1 MMHAN
6 SLKSIAWRLNPIMYG
21 IKEVNKILY
30 YITENEICKH
40 ITNGVDDV
48 NKWLKANNKHIKNI
62 YAKNWNKEI
71 IVEVK

>member
-1 MMHAN
+1 M
-6 SLKSIAWRLNPIMYG
+6 
-21 IKEVNKILY
+21 LY
-30 YITENEICKH
+30 YITVDGVCKH
-40 ITNGVDDV
+40 ITNDVDGV